1 MGMGRKILGLAVAAG
16 VVALGAAFYPDTA
29 DQIFPGSGV
38 QAKKLRAMLPFLPAA
53 TAPTPATAVAPP
65 ARPPVTVTVSKA
77 QRKSVPMRIDV
88 IGTAQPMASVVLRS
102 RVDSQIDQVLIS
114 DGANVKAGDILVK
127 LDSRQ
132 LAAQIQQAQAVLAKD
147 QTQLAQGQRDVSR
160 YADLVAKQA
169 GTQINLDN
177 AKTTVAGVQA
187 AILGDQAA
195 LDNLKVQL
203 SYYTITAPIDG
214 RVGTV
219 AMKAGN
225 IARQG
230 EAGTALA
237 TINQINPIYVNFS
250 VRQDLLDEL
259 RASMKSN
266 EGEVTA
272 TPQGSKTKIKGKIS
286 VIDNSVDAATGT
298 IGVKA
303 MFENVDETLWPGQ
316 LCNLRI
322 VLRNEP
328 NAVTVPRASVQSGQ
342 VGNFV
347 YVIDAGKAK
356 LVPVKPGATIDE
368 EIVIRSGLEGTE
380 TVVTEGALLLNNGA
394 SVNVRDPAAATAA
407 PKPEALKTEAPK
419 TEAAKT
425 N

>member
-1 MGMGRKILGLAVAAG
+1 MGIGKKILGLVVAG
-16 VVALGAAFYPDTA
+16 GIVALGAALYPDNA
-29 DQIFPGSGV
+29 EQIFPGSGV
-38 QAKKLRAMLPFLPAA
+38 QAKKLRAMLPFLPA
-53 TAPTPATAVAPP
+53 PTAPP
-65 ARPPVTVTVSKA
+65 AAAAAPPVRPPVTVTVSKA
-77 QRKSVPMRIDV
+77 QRKTVPTRIDV
-88 IGTAQPMASVVLRS
+88 IGTVQPFASVVLRS
-102 RVDSQIDQVLIS
+102 RVDSQIDKVLIS

-147 QTQLAQGQRDVSR
+147 QTQLLQGQRDVAR

-177 AKTTVAGVQA
+177 AKTTVAGIQA

-237 TINQINPIYVNFS
+237 TINQISPIYVNFS

-266 EGEVTA
+266 EGEAAA
-272 TPQGSKTKIKGKIS
+272 TPQGSQTKITGKIS

-303 MFENVDETLWPGQ
+303 IFENIDETLWPGQ

-328 NAVTVPRASVQSGQ
+328 NAVTVPRAAVQSGQ
-342 VGNFV
+342 SGNFV

-356 LVPVKPGATIDE
+356 LVPIKAGATIDDE
-368 EIVIRSGLEGTE
+368 VVIRSGLEGTE
-380 TVVTEGALLLNNGA
+380 TVVIEGALLLNTGA
-394 SVNVRDPAAATAA
+394 AVNVREPAAATGL
-407 PKPEALKTEAPK
+407 PKAELPK